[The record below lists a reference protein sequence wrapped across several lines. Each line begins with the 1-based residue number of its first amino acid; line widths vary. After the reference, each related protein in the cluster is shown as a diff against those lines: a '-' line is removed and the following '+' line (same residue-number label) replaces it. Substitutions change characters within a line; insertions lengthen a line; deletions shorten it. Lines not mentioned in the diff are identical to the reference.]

1 MSTKYLLKR
10 FYPYFKP
17 YLHILL
23 FDLFCASLTS
33 VCDLVLPLIVRFIT
47 NTITTSPSD
56 LTLNLIVRLTLL
68 YIALRIIDVSAPY
81 LIVRNPFGGVRYSH
95 VLNPCRAAHPDLSHP

>member
-56 LTLNLIVRLTLL
+56 LTVNLIVRLTLL
-68 YIALRIIDVSAPY
+68 YIALRIIDVSA
-81 LIVRNPFGGVRYSH
+81 N
-95 VLNPCRAAHPDLSHP
+95 